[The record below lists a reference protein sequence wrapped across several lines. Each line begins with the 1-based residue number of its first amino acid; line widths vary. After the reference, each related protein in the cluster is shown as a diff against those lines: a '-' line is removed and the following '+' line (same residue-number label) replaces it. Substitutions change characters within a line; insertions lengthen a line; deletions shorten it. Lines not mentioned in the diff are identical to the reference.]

1 MARPEHLHPY
11 DVPARRCAMT
21 PKCQDRDAMEKSHGS
36 PFEYRAKVYQAF
48 VDGFINSEESEM
60 TYQRYLVD
68 WNKGRCS

>member
-1 MARPEHLHPY
+1 
-11 DVPARRCAMT
+11 
-21 PKCQDRDAMEKSHGS
+21 MEKSHGS